1 MQQDT
6 ECILCRISGGEEP
19 SQVILDSEN
28 YLAVYNDFT
37 RYNYDVIIL
46 PKEHINQIKNISNIS
61 NYFKFILDV
70 LVVLLDTI
78 NYDSVK
84 IEFKNRREYNNIITH
99 TYCHIIPNH

>member
-1 MQQDT
+1 MKRDT
-6 ECILCRISGGEEP
+6 ECILCRISNGEEP
-19 SQVILDSEN
+19 SQRILESKN

-37 RYNYDVIIL
+37 RYDYDVIIL

-61 NYFKFILDV
+61 NYFMFILGV
-70 LVVLLDTI
+70 LVVLLDII

-84 IEFKNRREYNNIITH
+84 IEFKNRKEYDNIITH